1 MNISLKNKVIVI
13 TGSSRGIGRSMV
25 ERFVREGAD
34 VVINYHLNEENALN
48 ILKDMKK
55 DNDNDK
61 CGSCIAIKA
70 DVTKENEIMDLY
82 RKVIR
87 KYNRIDVLINNAGK
101 CDDNYV
107 QFMSLKQW
115 DEVVSTNLTGVY
127 ICSRIFS
134 KNMIANRSG
143 KIINISSLKG
153 QVGSEGQCNYSAS
166 KAGVIGLTKSL
177 AKEMGMFG
185 ISVNAIC
192 PGFIVTDLNC
202 DNKNKAE
209 IAERM
214 SILKEQRSL
223 EDFLNFVT
231 MLCSDYLVGI
241 SGQVFNLDSRIN

>member
-13 TGSSRGIGRSMV
+13 TGSSRGIGRSMG
-25 ERFVREGAD
+25 ERFVREGAN
-34 VVINYHLNEENALN
+34 VVINYHSNEENALE
-48 ILKDMKK
+48 ILKKIKK
-55 DNDNDK
+55 GNYE
-61 CGSCIAIKA
+61 CGSCVAIKA
-70 DVTKENEIMDLY
+70 DVTKENEVMALY
-82 RKVIR
+82 QKVINE
-87 KYNRIDVLINNAGK
+87 YNRIDVLVNNAGK
-101 CDDNYV
+101 CNDNYV

-115 DEVVSTNLTGVY
+115 NYVVSTNLTGAY

-134 KNMIANRSG
+134 KNMIANRNG

-177 AKEMGMFG
+177 AKEMGKFG
-185 ISVNAIC
+185 VSVNAIC
-192 PGFIVTDLNC
+192 PGFIVTDLNRY
-202 DNKNKAE
+202 NKNKAE